1 MDIKPS
7 EMHLK
12 YWFAASENGYV
23 VGVGDVELTKIIN
36 QRDARLIAA
45 APDLLAALES
55 AFRWAAPMRDAPRDI
70 RPDWFNQA
78 RAAITKAIGEF
89 THDHTDT

>member
-1 MDIKPS
+1 MSTS

-12 YWFAASENGYV
+12 WWFAASENGHV
-23 VGVGDVELTKIIN
+23 AGAGDVELTKTISR
-36 QRDARLIAA
+36 RDAQLIAA

-55 AFRWAAPMRDAPRDI
+55 AIQWAAPMRDAPRDA

-78 RAAITKAIGEF
+78 RAAITKATG
-89 THDHTDT
+89 D